1 MTKMPTTHDLDTDE
15 VAELLRNL
23 AHAIEENKT
32 ALTGVKTGTEMDAKE
47 ERTLSCSLKIEYT
60 PSDPVLIPGKR
71 LSEGMEV
78 FDE

>member
-1 MTKMPTTHDLDTDE
+1 MTAMPTTHDLDTDE

-32 ALTGVKTGTEMDAKE
+32 ALTGVESETSMSAEDD
-47 ERTLSCSLKIEYT
+47 RTVDCSLTLHYI
-60 PSDPVLIPGKR
+60 PSDAVLIPGKR

-78 FDE
+78 HDE